1 MFEEYSSLLLRLGLG
16 STFLYFGI
24 YEKLLRPELT
34 RAVFENLNVAVPI
47 PLGLFITLF
56 GILEVIIGAVLITGF
71 YTRTASII
79 AALMLGT
86 IILQL
91 GFLAVPRDPA
101 LFAIALSL
109 ILTGSKVLSLD
120 NYFAKRKYL

>member
-24 YEKLLRPELT
+24 YEKLLKPEIT
-34 RAVFENLNVAVPI
+34 KAIFENLNVTIPI

-56 GILEVIIGAVLITGF
+56 GILEVIIGSALILGF
-71 YTRTASII
+71 YTRIAAII
-79 AALMLGT
+79 AALMIGT
-86 IILQL
+86 IIMQL

-109 ILTGSKVLSLD
+109 IMTGSTILSLD
-120 NYFAKRKYL
+120 RYFARKRYL

>member
-47 PLGLFITLF
+47 PLGLFITIF
-56 GILEVIIGAVLITGF
+56 GILEVIVGSAIILGF

-79 AALMLGT
+79 AALMVGT

-109 ILTGSKVLSLD
+109 VLTGSPILSLD
-120 NYFAKRKYL
+120 SYFKKRKYL